1 MKNFYVPLIFSFV
14 LGCGAPIA
22 QEATFTSL
30 VVQREVCTL
39 SLQDDEEAVKWYRL
53 AAEQSDADAQN
64 ALGSMH
70 YNGHGLT
77 QDYEEA
83 AKWYR
88 LAAEQGLALAQ
99 VNLGLLYAYASG
111 VLQDYIR
118 AHMWL
123 DVAAAN
129 GYDDARKWRDELA
142 KHMTPSQIESAEALA
157 KECLRSKYKDC

>member
-1 MKNFYVPLIFSFV
+1 
-14 LGCGAPIA
+14 
-22 QEATFTSL
+22 
-30 VVQREVCTL
+30 
-39 SLQDDEEAVKWYRL
+39 
-53 AAEQSDADAQN
+53 
-64 ALGSMH
+64 
-70 YNGHGLT
+70 
-77 QDYEEA
+77 
-83 AKWYR
+83 
-88 LAAEQGLALAQ
+88 
-99 VNLGLLYAYASG
+99 LGLLYAYASG